1 MASLAVTGM
10 TCFYRII
17 AEEGFHAADFNLFR
31 NAYSFLISLIWLQID
46 GNKPWTNFP
55 SHKRYTLVSRTILGQ
70 VTFLLVN
77 IASPMAPIS
86 LIMVC
91 WTTSPFWTS
100 IVARFMLSES
110 IVPLEIVSMIICF
123 SAVVLIA
130 LQRKDSDTEKLE
142 EDGEARNQMLG
153 LTLALIGGFLMAF

>member
-1 MASLAVTGM
+1 
-10 TCFYRII
+10 
-17 AEEGFHAADFNLFR
+17 
-31 NAYSFLISLIWLQID
+31 
-46 GNKPWTNFP
+46 
-55 SHKRYTLVSRTILGQ
+55 
-70 VTFLLVN
+70 
-77 IASPMAPIS
+77 
-86 LIMVC
+86 
-91 WTTSPFWTS
+91 
-100 IVARFMLSES
+100 MLSES